1 MKVTISQTGSIPLPA
16 KLREKYS
23 LVPGTR
29 LHVIDYGG
37 ILSLIPAWADPIE
50 AGAGRLKGD
59 TSLTQALLD
68 DRQGDRER
76 Q

>member
-1 MKVTISQTGSIPLPA
+1 MKVTVSQNGSILLPA
-16 KLREKYS
+16 ELREKYS

-29 LHVIDYGG
+29 LHINDYGG
-37 ILSLIPAWADPIE
+37 VLSLIPARTDPIE
-50 AGAGRLKGD
+50 AGVGLLKGD

>member
-1 MKVTISQTGSIPLPA
+1 MKVTVSQNGSILLPA
-16 KLREKYS
+16 VLRKKYS
-23 LVPGTR
+23 LVPGTH

-37 ILSLIPAWADPIE
+37 VLSLIPAWADPIQ
-50 AGAGRLKGD
+50 AGVGLLKGD

-68 DRQGDRER
+68 DRGRER